1 MKKIISLLIVLVL
14 FCSVALAQGVHEPG
28 TGIENPELREA
39 AMGTGQGLQAD
50 GELQI
55 RRVQEGTFTNQQGQR
70 MMLKRQANNRI
81 HFEVG
86 GVSAECPICGQNMT
100 EERFQNR
107 TRLYARL
114 SNGRNAEI
122 KVMPDTASETALQ
135 RLRLRNCDENCTIE
149 LKEVGAG
156 NRTMAAY
163 EVKAQRNSRVFGLFR
178 ARMNVQAQV
187 DAETG
192 EMIQVRKPWWAFLAT
207 EAEE

>member
-14 FCSVALAQGVHEPG
+14 ACSFALAQGIHEPG

-39 AMGTGQGLQAD
+39 ARGTGQGLVAGQ
-50 GELQI
+50 
-55 RRVQEGTFTNQQGQR
+55 RVMVQDGTFTNQYGQR
-70 MMLKRQANNRI
+70 MMLNRQANNRI
-81 HFEVG
+81 HFEAG
-86 GVSAECPICGQNMT
+86 GVSAECHICGENMT

-107 TRLYARL
+107 TRLYVGL

-135 RLRLRNCDENCTIE
+135 RLRLRNCDEYCTFE
-149 LKEVGAG
+149 LREVGVG

-163 EVKAQRNSRVFGLFR
+163 EVRAQRNAKVFGLFR

>member
-1 MKKIISLLIVLVL
+1 MKKIMSLLVVMVL
-14 FCSVALAQGVHEPG
+14 FCSVALAQRGIHEPG
-28 TGIENPELREA
+28 TGIENSELREA
-39 AMGTGQGLQAD
+39 ARGTGQGLAAGQ
-50 GELQI
+50 
-55 RRVQEGTFTNQQGQR
+55 RVRVQEGTFTNKYGQR
-70 MMLKRQANNRI
+70 MMLNRQANNRI

-86 GVSAECPICGQNMT
+86 GVSVECPICGQNVT

-107 TRLYARL
+107 TRLYANLR
-114 SNGRNAEI
+114 SGRDAEI

-149 LKEVGAG
+149 LREVGAG

-163 EVKAQRNSRVFGLFR
+163 EVRAQRNSRVFGLFR

-207 EAEE
+207 EAE

>member
-1 MKKIISLLIVLVL
+1 MKKIICILIALVLV
-14 FCSVALAQGVHEPG
+14 CSIVLAQGQRRMIQPG
-28 TGIENPELREA
+28 NYRGPE
-39 AMGTGQGLQAD
+39 GQ
-50 GELQI
+50 QI
-55 RRVQEGTFTNQQGQR
+55 SIQ
-70 MMLKRQANNRI
+70 RQANRLRLRAGN
-81 HFEVG
+81 F
-86 GVSAECPICGQNMT
+86 SADCPICSNMT
-100 EERFQNR
+100 QEEFQNR
-107 TRLYARL
+107 TRMYAGL

-149 LKEVGAG
+149 LREVGVG

-163 EVKAQRNSRVFGLFR
+163 EVRAQRNSRVFGLFR

-192 EMIQVRKPWWAFLAT
+192 EIIQVRKPWWAFLAT

>member
-1 MKKIISLLIVLVL
+1 MKKIISLLFVLVL
-14 FCSVALAQGVHEPG
+14 MSSIALAQGQGIHEPG

-39 AMGTGQGLQAD
+39 AMGTGQGLAAGQ
-50 GELQI
+50 
-55 RRVQEGTFTNQQGQR
+55 RVRVQEGEFTNQQGQR
-70 MMLKRQANNRI
+70 MMLKRQANERI
-81 HFEVG
+81 HFEAG

-156 NRTMAAY
+156 NMTRAAY
-163 EVKAQRNSRVFGLFR
+163 EVRAQRNSKVFGLFR

-192 EMIQVRKPWWAFLAT
+192 EMLQVKKPWWAFLAT